1 MTREH
6 LRLPKTTEFKL
17 GAHVGRFSSA
27 VILALIPDSPIFV
40 VEEIPNYHYVGD
52 GEIELSGLTTV
63 EWGELVVRTWR
74 SYAGKDARCSAL
86 VDPDTQFSKE
96 MARCKLRLKRNVGH
110 GPELRCEVTR
120 EYFHDNKIFLMP
132 WLTVL
137 PGEISSA
144 RWPPEESSAYKVRA
158 TGRDYTL
165 LALEQVICR
174 RPEAKAVEKRAV
186 THWIQQ
192 RIQESGILGR
202 KIDAH
207 LGKS

>member
-1 MTREH
+1 MTRDH
-6 LRLPKTTEFKL
+6 LRLPASTEYRL

-27 VILALIPDSPIFV
+27 VILALIPNYPVFV

-52 GEIELSGLTTV
+52 GEIELAGLTTV

-74 SYAGKDARCSAL
+74 SYAGKEARCTAL

-96 MARCKLRLKRNVGH
+96 MARCKLRLRKNINH

-137 PGEISSA
+137 PSEISSA
-144 RWPPEESSAYKVRA
+144 QWPPEASSAYKVRA

-174 RPEAKAVEKRAV
+174 RPEAKAVTKEAKP
-186 THWIQQ
+186 HWITQKI
-192 RIQESGILGR
+192 REAGGTTR
-202 KIDAH
+202 KTDRH
-207 LGKS
+207 LGKL

>member
-1 MTREH
+1 MTRDH
-6 LRLPKTTEFKL
+6 LRLPASTEFKL

-27 VILALIPDSPIFV
+27 VILALIPEYPVFV

-74 SYAGKDARCSAL
+74 SYAGKEARCTAL

-96 MARCKLRLKRNVGH
+96 MARCKLRLRKNVNH

-137 PGEISSA
+137 PSEISSA

-174 RPEAKAVEKRAV
+174 RPVAKAVEKPAIS
-186 THWIQQ
+186 HWVEQ
-192 RIQESGILGR
+192 RIRDNGGNIR
-202 KIDAH
+202 KTDRH
-207 LGKS
+207 LGNS

>member
-1 MTREH
+1 
-6 LRLPKTTEFKL
+6 
-17 GAHVGRFSSA
+17 VGRFSSA
-27 VILALIPDSPIFV
+27 VILALIPDYPVFV

-74 SYAGKDARCSAL
+74 SYAGKDARCTAL

-96 MARCKLRLKRNVGH
+96 MARCKLRLRKNVNH

-144 RWPPEESSAYKVRA
+144 QWPPEASSAYKVRA

-174 RPEAKAVEKRAV
+174 RPVAKAVEKPR
-186 THWIQQ
+186 TPHWIEQK
-192 RIQESGILGR
+192 IKDAGGSGR
-202 KIDAH
+202 KTDRH
-207 LGKS
+207 LGNL

>member
-1 MTREH
+1 MTRDH
-6 LRLPKTTEFKL
+6 LRLPASTEYKL

-27 VILALIPDSPIFV
+27 VILALIPQYPIFV

-52 GEIELSGLTTV
+52 GEIELAGLTTV

-74 SYAGKDARCSAL
+74 SYAGNDARCSAW
-86 VDPDTQFSKE
+86 VDPDTEFSKE
-96 MARCKLRLKRNVGH
+96 MRRCKLRLKRNIGH

-144 RWPPEESSAYKVRA
+144 QWPPEASSAYKVRA

-174 RPEAKAVEKRAV
+174 RPVATPPQIQQKP
-186 THWIQQ
+186 HWIQAKIADA
-192 RIQESGILGR
+192 RAFNR
-202 KIDAH
+202 KTDLH
-207 LGKS
+207 LGNS

>member
-1 MTREH
+1 MTRDH
-6 LRLPKTTEFKL
+6 LRLPASTEYRL

-27 VILALIPDSPIFV
+27 VIVALIHGMPLFA

-52 GEIELSGLTTV
+52 GEIELAGLTTV

-74 SYAGKDARCSAL
+74 SYAGNDARCSAW
-86 VDPDTQFSKE
+86 VDQDTQFSKE
-96 MARCKLRLKRNVGH
+96 MARCKLRLKKNLNH
-110 GPELRCEVTR
+110 GAELRCEVTR

-144 RWPPEESSAYKVRA
+144 RWPPEESSAYKIRA

-165 LALEQVICR
+165 LALEQVVCR
-174 RPEAKAVEKRAV
+174 RPEAKSVQKSAA
-186 THWIQQ
+186 THWIRQ
-192 RIQESGILGR
+192 RIEQSGGFSR
-202 KIDAH
+202 QTDRH
-207 LGKS
+207 LGNS

>member
-1 MTREH
+1 MTRDH
-6 LRLPKTTEFKL
+6 LRLPASTEYRL

-27 VILALIPDSPIFV
+27 VILALIPNYPVFV

-52 GEIELSGLTTV
+52 GEIELAGLTTV

-74 SYAGKDARCSAL
+74 SYAGKEARCTAL

-96 MARCKLRLKRNVGH
+96 MARCKLRLRKNINH

-137 PGEISSA
+137 PSEISSA
-144 RWPPEESSAYKVRA
+144 QWPPEASSAYKVRA

-174 RPEAKAVEKRAV
+174 RPEAKAITKEAKP
-186 THWIQQ
+186 HWIAQKI
-192 RIQESGILGR
+192 REAGGATR
-202 KIDAH
+202 KTDRH
-207 LGKS
+207 LGKL